1 MMSDSAE
8 RSMISDENDNDN
20 IESIEEVDKGN
31 DEWQVIIIV
40 IINNYDNNNYAIQSG
55 YMRVTGCACVTL
67 CAPLNPDCVEGDRL
81 IIIIINRRRI
91 MRIITGINY
100 NK

>member
-1 MMSDSAE
+1 MGSIRMALGRLVTGRLYGAVGNHRTPSIITP
-8 RSMISDENDNDN
+8 MISMTYQDMSKQ
-20 IESIEEVDKGN
+20 IRA
-31 DEWQVIIIV
+31 QVSNSKRI
-40 IINNYDNNNYAIQSG
+40 YA
-55 YMRVTGCACVTL
+55 RDWCACVTL